1 MYTINGAILFAVLIG
16 KEYIPRQ
23 NLECN
28 KFDPTDYQ
36 KNKVFYITFFNR
48 QKSIGS
54 KIVAVRKTIHRTEI
68 TECEPICKRLK
79 MSSSL
84 IFQQFQKF
92 LLLCN
97 YAFIIFLRLWFRT
110 TDSDFTCTVVIN
122 LVKVKRVRVKIEHSY
137 FGSSELLT

>member
-16 KEYIPRQ
+16 KKYIPGQ

-36 KNKVFYITFFNR
+36 KNKVFCITFFSS

-54 KIVAVRKTIHRTEI
+54 KIVAVIKTIHMIEI

-84 IFQQFQKF
+84 IFQQFQRF

-97 YAFIIFLRLWFRT
+97 YAFIIFLRL
-110 TDSDFTCTVVIN
+110 
-122 LVKVKRVRVKIEHSY
+122 
-137 FGSSELLT
+137 